1 MAHLSVPA
9 NANRPPRFQGL
20 DLCHAL
26 DRLRREYLQQDD
38 AGGPRAHPLAGNIPG
53 GGATLPGVAQGG
65 SAPCDDLHPAPEAG
79 AGARSFPGQP
89 HTDPA
94 RDRGP
99 DHKEAR
105 Q

>member
-38 AGGPRAHPLAGNIPG
+38 AGGPRPHPLAGNIP
-53 GGATLPGVAQGG
+53 GG

-79 AGARSFPGQP
+79 AGARSFPAQT